1 MFCRVTHVQAPE
13 GKVQEGLD
21 LWYEN
26 ILPITKSREGFM
38 GAVSMVD
45 FDSGKALSITL
56 WEGEEDLLAS
66 TEAEYHKKAVE
77 RFGQFFEN
85 AHEPENYTMHM
96 FTGPVFQET
105 FAIDERGKKVAEPWS
120 AGRLAGPAP
129 FGCLSR

>member
-13 GKVQEGLD
+13 GRVQEGLD

-26 ILPITKSREGFM
+26 ILPVTKSREGFQ
-38 GAVSMVD
+38 GAISMVD

-66 TEAEYHKKAVE
+66 TEAEYHKKAME
-77 RFGQFFEN
+77 RFGEFFQH
-85 AHEPENYTMHM
+85 AHEPENYSMHM

-105 FAIDERGKKVAEPWS
+105 FSIDESGAKVA
-120 AGRLAGPAP
+120 GD
-129 FGCLSR
+129 

>member
-13 GKVQEGLD
+13 GKVQEGLN

-38 GAVSMVD
+38 GAISMVD

-77 RFGQFFEN
+77 RFGEFFEN
-85 AHEPENYTMHM
+85 AHEPENFTMHM
-96 FTGPVFQET
+96 YTGPVFTET
-105 FAIDERGKKVAEPWS
+105 YSIDEAGKKVAE
-120 AGRLAGPAP
+120 A
-129 FGCLSR
+129 